1 VRSAPK
7 VEDDGKDGKTVMN
20 PQDGVVLEHPSGE
33 VAPVLRLDFHVHEN
47 ELWLSVSGLEPG
59 DDVCLAHLTFGNVGE
74 DFLSKKLQRLEVE
87 PGRLFW
93 EEELEEIPEQSLQD
107 RFEELVVSHRFVT
120 PFRMQNLPPRQR
132 ILSG

>member
-1 VRSAPK
+1 
-7 VEDDGKDGKTVMN
+7 MN

-33 VAPVLRLDFHVHEN
+33 VAPLLRLDFHVHEN

-107 RFEELVVSHRFVT
+107 RFAT